1 MRLGGC
7 GAKALTDAS
16 LQISEET
23 KLGPMSSE
31 GAANELR
38 EHLRGAVADGLDV
51 RGNLAGIDS
60 EGRDL
65 APFMI
70 VDPDRSN
77 RIWSTELFGPIAMLT
92 PAETVDEAIA
102 IANDPPYGLGATVYT
117 DSIEHARRFVAE
129 VETGMVSVNGPRGS
143 NPALP
148 FGGVKR
154 SGIGR
159 ELGPYGVR
167 EFANEKLVVLPTEF
181 VGAES

>member
-1 MRLGGC
+1 
-7 GAKALTDAS
+7 
-16 LQISEET
+16 
-23 KLGPMSSE
+23 MSSE
-31 GAANELR
+31 RAANELR
-38 EHLRGAVADGLDV
+38 EHLRGEVTDGLDV
-51 RGNLAGIDS
+51 RGNLDGIES
-60 EGRDL
+60 ESRDL

-70 VDPDRSN
+70 VEPDRSN

-102 IANDPPYGLGATVYT
+102 IANDSPYGLGATVYT

-129 VETGMVSVNGPRGS
+129 VETGMVLVNGPRGS

-159 ELGPYGVR
+159 ELGRCGVR